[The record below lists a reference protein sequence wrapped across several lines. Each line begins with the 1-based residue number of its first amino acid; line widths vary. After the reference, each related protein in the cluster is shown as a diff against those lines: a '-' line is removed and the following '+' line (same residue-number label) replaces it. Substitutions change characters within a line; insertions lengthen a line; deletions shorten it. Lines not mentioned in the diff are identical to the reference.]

1 MDRIG
6 PGPGQERSESMAAG
20 MRRQDLDLKLK
31 NKWGKYFSYRT
42 TKMGENTNVR
52 VPRRAVINI

>member
-1 MDRIG
+1 
-6 PGPGQERSESMAAG
+6 MAAG